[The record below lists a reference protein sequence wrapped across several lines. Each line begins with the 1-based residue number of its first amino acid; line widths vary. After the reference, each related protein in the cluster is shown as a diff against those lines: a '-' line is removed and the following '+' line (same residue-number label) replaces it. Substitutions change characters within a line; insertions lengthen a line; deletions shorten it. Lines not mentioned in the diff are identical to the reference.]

1 MKAVIVNFRLARHH
15 TYENQMIIKAKG
27 VETRDDAKKLV
38 GKKVVWVTPA
48 KKEMVGE
55 IRSAHGNKGALR
67 ALFET
72 GMPGQAIGSEVQ
84 IK

>member
-15 TYENQMIIKAKG
+15 TYENQMILKVKG
-27 VETRDDAKKLV
+27 VDTKEDAKKLV
-38 GKKVVWVTPA
+38 GKKVVWTTPA
-48 KKEMVGE
+48 KNEIVGE
-55 IRSAHGNKGALR
+55 IRSSHGNKGALR

-72 GMPGQAIGSEVQ
+72 GMPGQAVGTEVQ